1 MNTDIIT
8 PTDAKNLI
16 AFLDRVSTTGHEER
30 KIMTRLVENLAII
43 ASDGEI
49 PLSSKK

>member
-1 MNTDIIT
+1 MDNNIIT

-30 KIMTRLVENLAII
+30 KIMTRLVDNLAII
-43 ASDGEI
+43 ASDGAI
-49 PLSSKK
+49 SPSNKK